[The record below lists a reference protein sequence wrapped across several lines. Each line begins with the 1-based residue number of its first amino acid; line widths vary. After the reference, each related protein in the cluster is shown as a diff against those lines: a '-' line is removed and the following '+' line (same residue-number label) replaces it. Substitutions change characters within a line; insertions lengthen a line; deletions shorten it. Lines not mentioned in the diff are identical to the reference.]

1 MSFRASLL
9 TTAIRK
15 ATDQLGKEDK
25 MKFLIVF
32 LGAGIGGAARYGT
45 GLLFARF
52 AALTV
57 FPISTFIVNIVGSLL
72 MGLII
77 GFFTTRGGQE
87 AVLSDSWKLF
97 LTTGIMGGFTTFSTF
112 SLETVLLMEN
122 GDIGTAL
129 VYILSSVIL
138 GATALLAGLYLMRLI

>member
-1 MSFRASLL
+1 
-9 TTAIRK
+9 
-15 ATDQLGKEDK
+15 
-25 MKFLIVF
+25 
-32 LGAGIGGAARYGT
+32 
-45 GLLFARF
+45 
-52 AALTV
+52 
-57 FPISTFIVNIVGSLL
+57 

-77 GFFTTRGGQE
+77 GFFTTRGGQG

-97 LTTGIMGGFTTFSTF
+97 LTTGIMGGFTTFSAF

>member
-1 MSFRASLL
+1 
-9 TTAIRK
+9 
-15 ATDQLGKEDK
+15 

-32 LGAGIGGAARYGT
+32 LGAGIGGAARYAT

-97 LTTGIMGGFTTFSTF
+97 LTTGIMGGFTTFSAF

>member
-1 MSFRASLL
+1 
-9 TTAIRK
+9 
-15 ATDQLGKEDK
+15 

-45 GLLFARF
+45 GFLFARF

-77 GFFTTRGGQE
+77 GFFTMRSGQGV
-87 AVLSDSWKLF
+87 ALSDSWKLF
-97 LTTGIMGGFTTFSTF
+97 LTTGIMGGFTTFSAF

-122 GDIGTAL
+122 GNIGTAL